1 MNQEKENLPARLIRR
16 PSFLQCSYRLELG
29 ISGLLRR
36 KLGTDIFKPWRFHAN
51 RLNGDQNFVTHFL
64 TKDVALATDL
74 YELTMAAAYFDNNE
88 TGEAT
93 FELFVRNFPRDR
105 SYLIAAG
112 LKQAVEYLSKLRFKK
127 EHVSFLRKNPTFR
140 NVSKEFFEYLEKF
153 RFTGDVWA
161 IPEGT
166 IFFTDEPVLRVTAP
180 MIEAQ
185 IVETYLLSL
194 INFETLIATKA
205 SRVVQSARG
214 KGVVEFGS
222 RRAHGPEAAL
232 LAARASYIG
241 GCIGTSNVLAGY
253 LFGIPI
259 YGTMAHSFVMNYD
272 SEEEAFERFCR
283 VFPSNRSL
291 LLDTYDTV
299 EGARKAVS
307 SGLAPSLVR
316 LDSGDR
322 YDLSVRVRKIL
333 DDAGLKD
340 ARIFVSGDL
349 NEFVLDDL
357 TSRGAPI
364 DSFGVGTELVTSRDD
379 PALSGIYKL
388 VSVRRNG
395 KRIYR
400 AKTSEGKRTIPGAK
414 QVYRRYSP
422 KGEIH
427 DDTLALDSEDAPP
440 NTVPLLIKVFN
451 KGKLVYDM
459 PNINAIRERT
469 RREVATLPA
478 KYKSLTA
485 SEKSPVRLSAKLE
498 QLTNSLWSTHNSTN
512 R

>member
-1 MNQEKENLPARLIRR
+1 MKYSSIQDA
-16 PSFLQCSYRLELG
+16 
-29 ISGLLRR
+29 
-36 KLGTDIFKPWRFHAN
+36 
-51 RLNGDQNFVTHFL
+51 
-64 TKDVALATDL
+64 ALATDL

-88 TGEAT
+88 IGEAT
-93 FELFVRNFPRDR
+93 FELFVRNFPKNR
-105 SYLIAAG
+105 SYLLAAG
-112 LKQAVEYLSKLRFKK
+112 LEQAVEYLSKLQFKEQHIEFLK
-127 EHVSFLRKNPTFR
+127 RQPSFK
-140 NVSKEFFEYLEKF
+140 NVSKDFFDYLKGF
-153 RFTGDVWA
+153 RFSGDAWA

-166 IFFTDEPVLRVTAP
+166 VFFTDEPLLRVTAP

-185 IVETYLLSL
+185 IAETYLLSL
-194 INFETLIATKA
+194 MNFETLIATKA

-259 YGTMAHSFVMNYD
+259 YGTMAHSFIMNYD
-272 SEEEAFERFCR
+272 SEEEAFERFCK

-299 EGARKAVS
+299 QGAKKAAA
-307 SGLAPSLVR
+307 SGLKPSLVR

-322 YDLSVRVRKIL
+322 YELSVKVRRIL
-333 DDAGLKD
+333 DEAGLKD
-340 ARIFVSGDL
+340 TRIFVSGDL
-349 NEFVLDDL
+349 NEFVIDDL

-388 VSVRRNG
+388 VSVNRG
-395 KRIYR
+395 SKTIYR

-414 QVYRRYSP
+414 QIYRRYSDN
-422 KGEIH
+422 GEIQE
-427 DDTLALDSEDAPP
+427 DTLALEGDEAPD
-440 NTVPLLIKVFN
+440 NATPLLVEVFD
-451 KGKLVYDM
+451 KGKLVYDL
-459 PNINAIRERT
+459 PGIDFIQSRAKREI
-469 RREVATLPA
+469 ATLPA
-478 KYKSLTA
+478 RYKTLAAT
-485 SEKSPVRLSAKLE
+485 EKAPVRLSPRLE
-498 QLTNSLWSTHNSTN
+498 QLTNSLWNAHQDTN
-512 R
+512 P